1 MSNLNFSRFLYKTVL
16 YLLVVFFAGCS
27 PEKNTS
33 STRVYHNLTS
43 HYNIYFNGE
52 QSFLKGVEKIENS
65 FQNNYS
71 QILSVFNYVDADLAS
86 QVKPQMDR
94 AIRKATKV
102 ITLHSIKVKPEID
115 KENLSKQ
122 EKEFLEQPEYNI
134 WVDDSY
140 LLMGKAQFYKH
151 DFKAAQYTF
160 KHVIKEALDED
171 IRIQG
176 DIWLARTF
184 CETDN
189 FNNALKVL
197 TVLAAN
203 DTIPD
208 KFVGDVSNTYG
219 DFYLK
224 QRNFEMAVPHL
235 TKALEY
241 ARDKKKKT
249 RYSFILAQIQQELGY
264 FENASD
270 LYKKVIKMNPPYEM
284 AFNAKINLAGAYD
297 VSMGNSS
304 EIVKEL
310 EKMLKDDKNID
321 YHDQIYY
328 ALGSVSMKEEKIG
341 EAIELYKQ
349 SVAGSISNTNQKG
362 LSYLSLADIYFERKD
377 YKLSQAYYD
386 SAVTTLDKSYPGY
399 ESIAV
404 KTGNLTRLVDNI
416 LIVEREDSLQMVA
429 QMSESEQKLLIN
441 NIIQKIKEEERRQ
454 RETAE
459 SKDQYNLGQF
469 YEDQRRFQ
477 KTLDRSGKWYFYN
490 PETLAFG
497 RTEFRKKWGDRKLS
511 DSWRRKNK
519 NVISFDQE
527 AISQEGSDSLTTGK
541 TGIDDKKSV
550 EFYMK
555 DIPSNDSLMMLSH
568 ARIAEALYKVGRI
581 YQTDMDNLVKAAE
594 VYEELNSRYPESDDY
609 LSSLYHL
616 YELHLQQSHYEKSNY
631 YKNLI
636 IDKYPDSEYAQ
647 FLSDPD
653 FYKKLKEKQ
662 DEIKRFYENTYILY
676 KEGKYNSVIDN
687 CDKALT
693 DEKDHELAPKFALL
707 RAMAIGNNAD
717 EAAFKEALVE
727 LNKTYPQ
734 SEEKNRADELI
745 AYLNE
750 TYTVLKQEEEKQI
763 AKEIYL
769 IKEDQEH
776 LFVLALESGGTDI
789 NRIIFDIINF
799 NLDNFVNTTFKTEGE
814 LLDNGLQ
821 IISVRSFENKATAL
835 EYYRLINS
843 NTDVFKSIERM
854 EYSFF
859 VISLDNFKTF
869 KQNKSAST
877 YLKFFEENYLP

>member
-1 MSNLNFSRFLYKTVL
+1 MI
-16 YLLVVFFAGCS
+16 VFFTGCS

-52 QSFLKGVEKIENS
+52 QSFIKGVERIDNS

-94 AIRKATKV
+94 AIQKATKV
-102 ITLHSIKVKPEID
+102 IALHSIKVKPETD
-115 KENLSKQ
+115 KENLSEQ
-122 EKEFLEQPEYNI
+122 DIEFLEQPEYNI

-160 KHVIKEALDED
+160 KHVIKEALDEE

-176 DIWLARTF
+176 NIWLARTF

-189 FNNALKVL
+189 FNDALKVL
-197 TVLAAN
+197 TVLTAN
-203 DTIPD
+203 DTMPEKLI
-208 KFVGDVSNTYG
+208 GDVSDTYA

-241 ARDKKKKT
+241 AGDKKNKT
-249 RYSFILAQIQQELGY
+249 RYSFILAQIQQELEN
-264 FENASD
+264 FEDASE
-270 LYKKVIKMNPPYEM
+270 LYRKVIKMNPPYEM

-310 EKMLKDDKNID
+310 NKMLKDDKNID

-328 ALGSVSMKEEKIG
+328 ALASVSMKEKKIE

-362 LSYLSLADIYFERKD
+362 LSYLKLADIYFERKD
-377 YKLSQAYYD
+377 YKYSQAYYD

-404 KTGNLTRLVDNI
+404 KTNNLTHLVDNI
-416 LIVEREDSLQMVA
+416 LIVEREDSLQIVA
-429 QMSESEQKLLIN
+429 QMSESEQKLLVN
-441 NIIQKIKEEERRQ
+441 SIIQKVKEEERRQ
-454 RETAE
+454 KEAGT
-459 SKDQYNLGQF
+459 SDQYNRGQF

-477 KTLDRSGKWYFYN
+477 NTLDRSGKWYFYN
-490 PETLAFG
+490 PEALSFG
-497 RTEFRKKWGDRKLS
+497 RTEFMKKWGDRKLG
-511 DSWRRKNK
+511 DSWRRMNK
-519 NVISFDQE
+519 NVISFDLE
-527 AISQEGSDSLTTGK
+527 AISQEGSDSITTGI
-541 TGIDDKKSV
+541 TGIDDNKSV

-555 DIPSNDSLMMLSH
+555 DIPSNDSLMILSH
-568 ARIAEALYKVGRI
+568 ARIAEALYKIGRI
-581 YQTDMDNLVKAAE
+581 YQTDMDNLLKAAE
-594 VYEELNSRYPESDDY
+594 AYEELNSRYPGSDYY
-609 LSSLYHL
+609 LSSLYNL
-616 YELHLQQSHYEKSNY
+616 YELFLQQSHYEKSNY

-662 DEIKRFYENTYILY
+662 DKIKIFYENTYILY
-676 KEGKYNSVIDN
+676 KEGKYNQVIDN
-687 CDKALT
+687 CDEALT
-693 DEKDHELAPKFALL
+693 NEKDHELAPKFTLL
-707 RAMAIGNNAD
+707 RAMAIGNIAD
-717 EAAFKEALVE
+717 EVAFKEALVE

-745 AYLNE
+745 AYLNQ

-763 AKEIYL
+763 AKEIFF
-769 IKEDQEH
+769 INENQEH
-776 LFVLALESGGTDI
+776 LFVLALESADTDI
-789 NRIIFDIINF
+789 NQIIFDIINF
-799 NLDNFVNTTFKTEGE
+799 NLDNFMNITFKTEGE
-814 LLDNGLQ
+814 LLDDGLQ
-821 IISVRSFENKATAL
+821 IISVRSFENKTTAS
-835 EYYRLINS
+835 EYFRLINS
-843 NTDVFKSIERM
+843 NTDVFKTIEGM
-854 EYSFF
+854 EYSLFI
-859 VISLDNFKTF
+859 ISLDNFETF

-877 YLKFFEENYLP
+877 YLKFFEENYIPERE